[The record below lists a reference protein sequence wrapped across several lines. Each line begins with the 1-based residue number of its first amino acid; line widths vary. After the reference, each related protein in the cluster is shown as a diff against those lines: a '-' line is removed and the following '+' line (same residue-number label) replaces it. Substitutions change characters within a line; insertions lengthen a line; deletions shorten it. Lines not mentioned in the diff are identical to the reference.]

1 MTEGACAPSGGVVC
15 GRDPWPTGTEP
26 SLDELLS
33 DPIALALRRSDGV
46 TRREIEA
53 LMAQV
58 RQALPPRLRPIAP
71 TALVRLAPPRDKA
84 PAVEFDFDAE
94 PELAL
99 LGVAARSRDA

>member
-1 MTEGACAPSGGVVC
+1 MC

-33 DPIALALRRSDGV
+33 DPIALALRRSDGI

-53 LMAQV
+53 LMARA

-71 TALVRLAPPRDKA
+71 TPAGRLVPRLDARRPP
-84 PAVEFDFDAE
+84 VEFDFDAE
-94 PELAL
+94 PELTL
-99 LGVAARSRDA
+99 SE

>member
-1 MTEGACAPSGGVVC
+1 MC

-53 LMAQV
+53 LMAQA
-58 RQALPPRLRPIAP
+58 RQALPPRLLPMAP
-71 TALVRLAPPRDKA
+71 TQPGWLVLRLDTARPP
-84 PAVEFDFDAE
+84 VEFDFDAE
-94 PELAL
+94 PELML
-99 LGVAARSRDA
+99 SE

>member
-1 MTEGACAPSGGVVC
+1 MGALAPSGEIVC

-46 TRREIEA
+46 TRREIET

-58 RQALPPRLRPIAP
+58 RQALTPRLRPIAP
-71 TALVRLAPPRDKA
+71 AQPGWLVLRLDTARPPVE
-84 PAVEFDFDAE
+84 PVEFDFDSE
-94 PELAL
+94 PELT
-99 LGVAARSRDA
+99 V

>member
-1 MTEGACAPSGGVVC
+1 MC

-46 TRREIEA
+46 TRSEVEA
-53 LMAQV
+53 LMAQA

-71 TALVRLAPPRDKA
+71 AQPGWLVLRLDTARPPVEL
-84 PAVEFDFDAE
+84 VEFDFDTE
-94 PELAL
+94 PEMTL
-99 LGVAARSRDA
+99 S

>member
-1 MTEGACAPSGGVVC
+1 VVC

-53 LMAQV
+53 LMAQA

-71 TALVRLAPPRDKA
+71 IAVARIALPRDAA
-84 PAVEFDFDAE
+84 PAPAAEFDFDAE
-94 PELAL
+94 PELSL
-99 LGVAARSRDA
+99 

>member
-1 MTEGACAPSGGVVC
+1 MVC

-53 LMAQV
+53 LMAQA

-71 TALVRLAPPRDKA
+71 AVPGRVALPRDEA
-84 PAVEFDFDAE
+84 PAVDFDFDAE
-94 PELAL
+94 PELTL
-99 LGVAARSRDA
+99 

>member
-1 MTEGACAPSGGVVC
+1 VVC

-33 DPIALALRRSDGV
+33 DPIARALRRSDGV

-53 LMAQV
+53 LVAQA

-71 TALVRLAPPRDKA
+71 IAVTRIGPPRAAA
-84 PAVEFDFDAE
+84 PAAEFDFDAE
-94 PELAL
+94 PELSL
-99 LGVAARSRDA
+99 

>member
-1 MTEGACAPSGGVVC
+1 VC

-53 LMAQV
+53 LMAQA
-58 RQALPPRLRPIAP
+58 RQALPSRLRPIAP
-71 TALVRLAPPRDKA
+71 PRPPRLVLRLDA
-84 PAVEFDFDAE
+84 GRSPVEFDFDAE
-94 PELAL
+94 PELTL
-99 LGVAARSRDA
+99 SE

>member
-1 MTEGACAPSGGVVC
+1 VVC

-53 LMAQV
+53 LLAQA

-71 TALVRLAPPRDKA
+71 AAPGRIALPRDAA
-84 PAVEFDFDAE
+84 PAGEFDFDTE
-94 PELAL
+94 PELTL
-99 LGVAARSRDA
+99 